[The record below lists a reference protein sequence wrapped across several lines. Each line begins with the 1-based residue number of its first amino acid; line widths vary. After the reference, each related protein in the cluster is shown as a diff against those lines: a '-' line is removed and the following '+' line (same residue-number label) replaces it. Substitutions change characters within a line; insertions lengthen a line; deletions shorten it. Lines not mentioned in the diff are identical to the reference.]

1 MGAYQ
6 HWTARALKRE
16 LKEPIMHPVAR
27 ELAMRAQFVERA
39 RLYFWKE
46 LGPSPLPHVGWP
58 PGWSPRAAVAEYWA
72 LLITKTHQHAP
83 HLVTECNTL
92 EESVALAL
100 TLSAQNPL
108 LEF

>member
-1 MGAYQ
+1 MAYQ
-6 HWTARALKRE
+6 HWTARGLKRE
-16 LKEPIMHPVAR
+16 LKEPVMHPTAR

-46 LGPSPLPHVGWP
+46 HGPSPLPHVGWP
-58 PGWSPRAAVAEYWA
+58 PGWSPRAAVAEYWH
-72 LLITKTHQHAP
+72 LVIRKHLDHSP
-83 HLVTECNTL
+83 HLVTECANL

-100 TLSAQNPL
+100 ALSSANPT

>member
-1 MGAYQ
+1 MGEYQ
-6 HWTARALKRE
+6 HWTARGLKRE
-16 LKEPIMHPVAR
+16 LKEPVMHPTAR

-46 LGPSPLPHVGWP
+46 HGPSPLPHVGFP
-58 PGWSPRAAVAEYWA
+58 PGWSARAAVAEYW
-72 LLITKTHQHAP
+72 T
-83 HLVTECNTL
+83 LVILKFKAHRPELVSETTTL